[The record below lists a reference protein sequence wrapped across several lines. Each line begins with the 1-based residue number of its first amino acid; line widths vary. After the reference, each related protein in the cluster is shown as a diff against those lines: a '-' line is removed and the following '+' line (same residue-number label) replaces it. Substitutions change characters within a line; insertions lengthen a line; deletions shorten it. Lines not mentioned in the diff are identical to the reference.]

1 MTILKAQF
9 PTGTGFLER
18 FLPELANGGIFF
30 PTRRL
35 LAIGE
40 QVAVAIRLGRRR
52 SPTLI
57 RGKVVWR
64 RPGKHSTKIKA
75 GIGIEFLET
84 EAQSRDY
91 LLGVARGD
99 AEEMVARRHQRL
111 PVELPVMWQVQG
123 VLQDKAGIL
132 RDIGRGGAFEKT
144 EERLPSESDI
154 VLMVSP
160 PRAPRWRCRS
170 PPASA
175 GRGHTG
181 GQNGFGVE
189 WKSRDAGGNRRIKSS
204 SAASKPGRARRFV
217 ESGDVG
223 RCAPLGPRAR
233 LASGWRTLDPHRG
246 T

>member
-132 RDIGRGGAFEKT
+132 RDIGRGGAFVKT
-144 EERLPSESDI
+144 EEPLPSESDI

-160 PRAPRWRCRS
+160 PGAEVAMPL
-170 PPASA
+170 SA
-175 GRGHTG
+175 RVCWKGHTG

-189 WKSRDAGGNRRIKSS
+189 WKSRDAGGNRRIKELVRRIE
-204 SAASKPGRARRFV
+204 AQGAPVRFV
-217 ESGDVG
+217 
-223 RCAPLGPRAR
+223 
-233 LASGWRTLDPHRG
+233 
-246 T
+246 

>member
-9 PTGTGFLER
+9 PTGAGFLER

-30 PTRRL
+30 ATRRL

-75 GIGIEFLET
+75 GIGIEFLES

-99 AEEMVARRHQRL
+99 ADEQVARRHQRL

-123 VLQDKAGIL
+123 VLKDKIGTL
-132 RDIGRGGAFEKT
+132 RDIGRGGAFVKT
-144 EERLPSESDI
+144 EEPLPSEPDI

-160 PRAPRWRCRS
+160 PGAEVAMPL
-170 PPASA
+170 SA
-175 GRGHTG
+175 RVCWKGHTG

-189 WKSRDAGGNRRIKSS
+189 WKSRDAGGNRRIKELV
-204 SAASKPGRARRFV
+204 RRI
-217 ESGDVG
+217 EAQG
-223 RCAPLGPRAR
+223 APVRFA
-233 LASGWRTLDPHRG
+233 
-246 T
+246 